1 MPLGHVMMDLAGT
14 TILPAEKARLMHPV
28 IAGVVL
34 FARNYESPEQLHRL
48 TQEIRQLRQP
58 RLLIAVDQE
67 GGRVQRFRD
76 GFTRL
81 PPMGALG
88 RHYQSS
94 PQAALTLAEDVG
106 WIMASECLAS
116 GVDFSFAPVIDLD
129 YGDSHVIGDRAFDQA
144 PMVVTALAKALI
156 QGMKHAGMAS
166 VLKHF
171 PGHGFIQA
179 DTHHEVA
186 TDERTFDQ
194 IRMADL
200 QPFLGLIEAGAKA
213 VMPAHVRYPKV
224 DAMPAGFSSVWLQKV
239 LREQCHF
246 QGAII
251 SDDLTMHAAAMYGS
265 PWERVELARQAG
277 CDLTL
282 LCNDPEAV
290 QSVCDQSEDQEEDPV
305 AQSRLIGLHGQGDY
319 DFDQAW
325 LKLHQDPRWQAARH
339 RLDAFD
345 VRQNQQSLL

>member
-14 TILPAEKARLMHPV
+14 ELLPGEKAMLMHPV

-34 FARNYESPEQLHRL
+34 FARNFESPEQLRHL
-48 TQEIRQLRQP
+48 THEIRQLRQP

-81 PPMGALG
+81 PAMGEVGHCYRA
-88 RHYQSS
+88 S
-94 PQAALTLAEDVG
+94 PQEGLALAQDIG
-106 WIMASECLAS
+106 WLMASECLAA
-116 GVDFSFAPVIDLD
+116 GVDFSFAPVADLD
-129 YGDSHVIGDRAFDQA
+129 YGDSHVIGDRAFERD
-144 PMVVTALAKALI
+144 PMRVSELTRAVMA
-156 QGMKHAGMAS
+156 GMHRAGMAA
-166 VLKHF
+166 VAKHF

-186 TDERTFDQ
+186 TDERPFDQ
-194 IRMADL
+194 IRLADL
-200 QPFLGLIEAGAKA
+200 QPFLGLIEAGVKA

-224 DAMPAGFSSVWLQKV
+224 DALPAGFSEVWLQKI
-239 LREQCHF
+239 LRAQCHF
-246 QGAII
+246 QGAIV
-251 SDDLTMHAAAMYGS
+251 SDDLTMHAAATYGS
-265 PWERVELARQAG
+265 PLARVELARNAG

-290 QSVCDQSEDQEEDPV
+290 QSVCEQSPKVEEDPV
-305 AQSRLIGLHGQGDY
+305 SQARLIGLHGHGDY

-325 LKLHQDPRWQAARH
+325 SKLHQDPRWQAARQ
-339 RLDAFD
+339 RLDAFSD
-345 VRQNQQSLL
+345 RQNQQSLL